1 MLVSVTFVSSVL
13 ILLITTFELY
23 FQSSGLSEMSLPT
36 ILSAL
41 TKKRKSKSRSITN
54 DVELDDGSFRQTS
67 RSRTLIN
74 SLFLRNHPDSEPNV
88 DTKGTN
94 GAVTDDSVSNPV
106 LNPPPHRISVQT
118 DAGGVSI
125 NPVLNPLAHRISVQT
140 DGNIDGAVPI
150 T

>member
-1 MLVSVTFVSSVL
+1 
-13 ILLITTFELY
+13 
-23 FQSSGLSEMSLPT
+23 MSLPT

-54 DVELDDGSFRQTS
+54 DVELNDGSFRQTS
-67 RSRTLIN
+67 RTGTLIN
-74 SLFLRNHPDSEPNV
+74 RLFLRNHPDSEPNV
-88 DTKGTN
+88 VDTKGTS

-118 DAGGVSI
+118 DVAGGVST
-125 NPVLNPLAHRISVQT
+125 NPVLNPLGHRISVQT
-140 DGNIDGAVPI
+140 DGNIDGAGPI